1 MLKQKIADAKDKRHK
16 QVIKLTIAF
25 TGVTL
30 ICGGVLFF
38 LSCCEINF
46 KNEDSM
52 FPELTSNAEVD
63 TINIVN
69 PVPIP
74 SDSKYVSIPKESIVP
89 SEADEKL
96 RLSYISML
104 NEYESSIKLQI
115 DKIDL
120 NKWDK
125 PRSDRLSIFA
135 NDALT
140 KFSLADYAGAASAIN
155 KLLQHAESI
164 ILDSQKEFSASLSS
178 AQNSYANDNYDEA
191 KYQVDNALMLDNSSS
206 EAKNLSSDIDMLQEL
221 LPLLDK
227 MKIARVENNHEKELG
242 IIKEIIKLVPGRKK
256 AVERKKEL
264 INIISKKNFNKNISL
279 SYAAIKLSD
288 AVKAKKKLDAARK
301 IFSQRQEI
309 TDVTIAL
316 EELEK
321 ELKLKEYLQLAE
333 SAVAADNWVVA
344 KQQLELALQ
353 ERKDDKLIQK
363 SLSGATTIIQL
374 KTDFDK
380 YLTNP
385 YRLSNKNLVA
395 KANSQISQANDYAVI
410 SPSLHKK
417 TTDLTNLI
425 NKMSKEISV
434 EVTSDN
440 QTNILVRGVGVVG
453 LTQSKIIQLT
463 PGRYKFEGK
472 RSGYKSKLL
481 EVLIPY
487 DKSTYQITIV
497 CDESI

>member
-46 KNEDSM
+46 KNEDSI

-74 SDSKYVSIPKESIVP
+74 SDSKYVSIPKENIVP
-89 SEADEKL
+89 SEAGEKL

-104 NEYESSIKLQI
+104 NEYESSIKPQL

-125 PRSDRLSIFA
+125 PRSDRLSLFA

-140 KFSLADYAGAASAIN
+140 KFSLADYAGAVSAIN
-155 KLLQHAESI
+155 KLIQHAESI
-164 ILDSQKEFSASLSS
+164 ILDSQKEFAASLSS

-191 KYQVDNALMLDNSSS
+191 KYQIDNALMLDNSSA
-206 EAKNLSSDIDMLQEL
+206 EARNLSSDIDKLQEL

-227 MKIARVENNHEKELG
+227 MSIARVENNHEKELG
-242 IIKEIIKLVPGRKK
+242 VIKEIIKLAPDRKK

-264 INIISKKNFNKNISL
+264 INIISKKNFNKNISQ
-279 SYAAIKLSD
+279 SYAAIKQSD
-288 AVKAKKKLDAARK
+288 AVKAKKKLDAAKK
-301 IFSQRQEI
+301 IFPQRQEI

-321 ELKLKEYLQLAE
+321 ELRLKEYLQLAE
-333 SAVAADNWVVA
+333 AAVATDDWVVA

-374 KTDFDK
+374 KSEFDR

-385 YRLSNKNLVA
+385 YRLANKNLVS
-395 KANSQISQANDYAVI
+395 KANSQLSQADAYAAI

-417 TTDLTNLI
+417 SNDLSHLI
-425 NKMSKEISV
+425 EKMSKKISV